1 MADPDGSLVERLSV
15 ARPPPKAGCLR
26 FRGGVGLS
34 GAADRAERVRRPA
47 QEHGRGQA
55 DTAKPMST
63 CTVNAGQPV
72 APAPTRVVCCCKQV
86 EIF

>member
-1 MADPDGSLVERLSV
+1 MADRDGSLVERLSV
-15 ARPPPKAGCLR
+15 ARPSTTAGCLR

-63 CTVNAGQPV
+63 CTVHAGQPV
-72 APAPTRVVCCCKQV
+72 APTRVVCCCKQV
-86 EIF
+86 EIS